1 MKKLKVFLSLLLT
14 CALVFAC
21 VGCGESNN
29 DPNAPKLQT
38 FSAGCSASGGAFNV
52 VGTGWCTVMNSVF
65 NGKYS
70 ITAETTGGATANT
83 ALIETGEC
91 QFGVGGASST
101 LEAYEGVAE

>member
-38 FSAGCSASGGAFNV
+38 FSAGCSASAAPS
-52 VGTGWCTVMNSVF
+52 M
-65 NGKYS
+65 
-70 ITAETTGGATANT
+70 
-83 ALIETGEC
+83 
-91 QFGVGGASST
+91 
-101 LEAYEGVAE
+101 

>member
-38 FSAGCSASGGAFNV
+38 FSAGCSASGGACTV
-52 VGTGWCTVMNSVF
+52 VGSGWSSVMNSEI
-65 NGKYS
+65 NAK
-70 ITAETTGGATANT
+70 
-83 ALIETGEC
+83 
-91 QFGVGGASST
+91 
-101 LEAYEGVAE
+101 